1 MHPALRRR
9 FYVWEWPVRI
19 THWVN
24 VLCGVVF
31 IITGLYIG
39 SPAILLRAGG
49 PVSEDLM
56 NTARWIHFL
65 TATVFIVSILLRI
78 YWAFFG
84 NVWASW
90 RVFFPFLSKEGRDNI
105 RDSFRYYSFLSPW
118 PAETTGHNALAG
130 MAYFVVSI
138 LYLVQILTGFAL
150 YAEVS
155 PSSPWAAIFGWVPAL
170 VGDQLLRLIHHLV
183 MYFLIAFFI
192 HHMYSAWLIGI
203 EEGNGTV
210 GSIFSGFKFLPVH
223 RHRDWLE
230 DSITRERVE
239 RKERRHQAKQPPAA
253 EKSG

>member
-31 IITGLYIG
+31 IVTGLYIG
-39 SPAILLRAGG
+39 NPAILVRAGG
-49 PVSEDLM
+49 PYSETLM
-56 NTARWIHFL
+56 GTVRWIHFVA
-65 TATVFIVSILLRI
+65 ATVFIVSILFRI

-90 RVFFPFLSKEGRDNI
+90 RVFFPFLSREGRENMWK
-105 RDSFRYYSFLSPW
+105 SFCYYSFICPW
-118 PAETTGHNALAG
+118 PSETTGHNALAG

-150 YAEVS
+150 FAEVN
-155 PSSPWAAIFGWVPAL
+155 PASPWARVFGWVPVV
-170 VGDQLLRLIHHLV
+170 VGDQLLRLVHHLV
-183 MYFLIAFFI
+183 MYLLIAFFI

-210 GSIFSGFKFLPVH
+210 GSIFSGFKFLPVN
-223 RHRDWLE
+223 RHKDWLE
-230 DSITRERVE
+230 ESLARERA
-239 RKERRHQAKQPPAA
+239 ERRARRQPKRPPAA
-253 EKSG
+253 EESR